1 MDNKEAMYW
10 LAIIQQ
16 AKKGEQEAM
25 EMLRQE
31 DEVRISMGQKPIKE
45 ELKEILEEAEVDKA
59 VEAAKKRL
67 QQKTHI

>member
-45 ELKEILEEAEVDKA
+45 ELKEIVEEAEVDKA

>member
-25 EMLRQE
+25 EILRQE

-45 ELKEILEEAEVDKA
+45 ELKEILEEAEVNKA

>member
-45 ELKEILEEAEVDKA
+45 ELKEIVVEAE
-59 VEAAKKRL
+59 KKE
-67 QQKTHI
+67 

>member
-10 LAIIQQ
+10 LAIVQQ

-31 DEVRISMGQKPIKE
+31 HEVRIAIGLKPIKE
-45 ELKEILEEAEVDKA
+45 ELKEI
-59 VEAAKKRL
+59 VEKSEKKE
-67 QQKTHI
+67 